1 MRMRALAMGA
11 FAVLAPTIV
20 QAQGAPSLPATK
32 VDKIKVA
39 PPKTAPDLKSTLYQ
53 MADVLG
59 MLRGAQEEDSI
70 LTLEYFGNGTMNA
83 GGQPC
88 TVTSYRGSLRF
99 NVPGMRAD
107 FSCAGQPPQRH
118 IQVVAGT
125 FAWDET
131 QPGQGARPVPGSVNE
146 RLLQIWTLPQG
157 IVKAATAAGN
167 SAKVTLEGGVV
178 YVTFP
183 LPAPL
188 AGTARA
194 ALDTTDVMVLTLD
207 NGDTYQLTNLIDRL
221 ETRVGNVVTETT
233 FSNYTDWNEADYK
246 SDVLFPG
253 RIVQKR
259 DGATVLDLTITKTN
273 TYNPYVIMP
282 VPENVR
288 KALTNEK

>member
-1 MRMRALAMGA
+1 MRMRALAVGA
-11 FAVLAPTIV
+11 FAVLAPSLV
-20 QAQGAPSLPATK
+20 LAQGAPSLQATK

-39 PPKTAPDLKSTLYQ
+39 PPKTAPDLKSTLYK

-59 MLRGAQEEDSI
+59 MLRGPQEEDSV
-70 LTLEYFGNGTMNA
+70 LTLEYVGNGTMNV

-88 TVTSYRGSLRF
+88 TLTSYRGSLRF
-99 NVPGMRAD
+99 NVPAMRVD
-107 FSCAGQPPQRH
+107 FSCAGRPPQRH

-131 QPGQGARPVPGSVNE
+131 QPGKGATPAPGSVND

-167 SAKVTLEGGVV
+167 NAKVTLEGGVV
-178 YVTFP
+178 YITFP

-194 ALDTTDVMVLTLD
+194 ALDSTNVMVLTLD
-207 NGDTYQLTNLIDRL
+207 NGDKYQLTNLIDRL
-221 ETRVGNVVTETT
+221 ETRVGDVITETT
-233 FSNYTDWNEADYK
+233 FSNYADWNEADYK

-259 DGATVLDLTITKTN
+259 NGATVLDLTMTKTN
-273 TYNPYVIMP
+273 TYNPYVVMP

-288 KALTNEK
+288 KSSDK

>member
-1 MRMRALAMGA
+1 MRMRALAIGA
-11 FAVLAPTIV
+11 FAVLAPAIV
-20 QAQGAPSLPATK
+20 QAQGAPSLKATK

-39 PPKTAPDLKSTLYQ
+39 PPKTAPDLKSTLYK

-59 MLRGAQEEDSI
+59 MLRGAQEEDSV
-70 LTLEYFGNGTMNA
+70 LTIDYFGNGTMNV

-88 TVTSYRGSLRF
+88 ALTSYRGSLRF
-99 NVPGMRAD
+99 NVPGMRVD

-118 IQVVAGT
+118 IQVVAGN

-131 QPGQGARPVPGSVNE
+131 QPGKGATPVPGGVND
-146 RLLQIWTLPQG
+146 RLLPIWTLPQG
-157 IVKAATAAGN
+157 IVKAATAAGT

-178 YVTFP
+178 YITFP

-188 AGTARA
+188 DGTARA

-207 NGDTYQLTNLIDRL
+207 NGDKYQLTNLIDRV
-221 ETRVGNVVTETT
+221 ETRVGDIVSETT
-233 FSNYTDWNEADYK
+233 FSNYADWNEADYK

-259 DGATVLDLTITKTN
+259 NGVTVLDLTITKTN
-273 TYNPYVIMP
+273 TYNPYVVMP

-288 KALTNEK
+288 KSSGK